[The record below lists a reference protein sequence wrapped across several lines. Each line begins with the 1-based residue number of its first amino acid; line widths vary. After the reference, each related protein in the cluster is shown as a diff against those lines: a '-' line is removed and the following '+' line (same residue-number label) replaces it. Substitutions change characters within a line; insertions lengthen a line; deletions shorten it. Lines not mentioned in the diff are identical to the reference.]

1 VGHCGQRSHGDG
13 DRVIS
18 EAQIV
23 DFWRKIWP
31 LKPEHIAVLVRASD
45 GAHHVINVREPE
57 VIRPRRRHGREA

>member
-1 VGHCGQRSHGDG
+1 
-13 DRVIS
+13 VIS